1 MRHAAA
7 INTSSRPLVNRAEG
21 SAAVRARAAGLGG
34 CTALYYYYGVVF
46 LEQYIEDN

>member
-34 CTALYYYYGVVF
+34 CTALYYGVVF